1 MPSDSETLG
10 FVVLEAM
17 ASGVPAVAADAGGLS
32 SLVADGETGLL
43 FMPGDGADLAA
54 KVGRLI
60 DDPRL
65 RREMGRAACAEA
77 RRWSWEAAT
86 SVLRNEQY
94 ALAESRFRE
103 RQRWVE
109 AKLEAWRSPLTRLR
123 KRRPHRTRPSVAA
136 FA

>member
-1 MPSDSETLG
+1 
-10 FVVLEAM
+10 
-17 ASGVPAVAADAGGLS
+17 
-32 SLVADGETGLL
+32 
-43 FMPGDGADLAA
+43 MPGDGADLAA